1 MVDERLIAVRQ
12 GLQGEHLAALMRPH
26 RDSIRDG
33 MPQELIQR
41 SAFHGIL
48 GQIAVFGI
56 ALQQPLAFQKTSD
69 ALTCMDALMPREA
82 GCRKRP

>member
-1 MVDERLIAVRQ
+1 ML
-12 GLQGEHLAALMRPH
+12 
-26 RDSIRDG
+26 
-33 MPQELIQR
+33 QELIQR

-69 ALTCMDALMPREA
+69 AVTCTDALMPREA
-82 GCRKRP
+82 GCRERP